1 MYKNALKI
9 IISIL
14 LAAIFMSLSLT
25 AYADIG
31 NISAESAI
39 LVEQGSMRVLYEKS
53 AHEKCRWLV
62 QLK

>member
-14 LAAIFMSLSLT
+14 LSAIFMSLSLT

-53 AHEKCRWLV
+53 AHEMRCLPE
-62 QLK
+62 